1 MMTIKDYNKATE
13 VYHMNFNIKSYSIIM
28 MILGLIT
35 MIFPLIIP
43 TTVSIIF
50 GLFFIFVAILSLLFA
65 YQRFHIQRNAAIL
78 NILFAIIFII
88 IGVYLMINPNL
99 IIMMFNILL
108 YAMAII
114 LIISGICSIISGIF
128 RVFTLWG
135 IVNIIF
141 GIISI
146 IMAYFFA
153 NPLYFGVII
162 GLWFFICGVLS
173 FFDEE

>member
-1 MMTIKDYNKATE
+1 
-13 VYHMNFNIKSYSIIM
+13 
-28 MILGLIT
+28 
-35 MIFPLIIP
+35 
-43 TTVSIIF
+43 
-50 GLFFIFVAILSLLFA
+50 
-65 YQRFHIQRNAAIL
+65 
-78 NILFAIIFII
+78 
-88 IGVYLMINPNL
+88 
-99 IIMMFNILL
+99 MFNILL

-128 RVFTLWG
+128 RAFTLWG